1 MTKKDIERGDL
12 VLLRDGRV
20 CVVWKDMDDP
30 NKGLTLYGKTNSSM
44 GFFDLGTNKIALGKV
59 AHLFDYY
66 DGLTSSND
74 GSFDVYDIMAIRKTA
89 DLGLKYSV
97 PFIFNTLFNH
107 DDAKADGI
115 FWDWKR
121 EEVKEVTMAE
131 VEEKFGC
138 KVKIVK
144 EESDG

>member
-1 MTKKDIERGDL
+1 MTKKDIQRGDL

-20 CVVWKDMDDP
+20 CVIMKDMDDP

-44 GFFDLGTNKIALGKV
+44 GFFDIGPNKIALGKV

-66 DGLTSSND
+66 DDLTASVESSSN
-74 GSFDVYDIMAIRKTA
+74 YDIMAIRKTA

-107 DDAKADGI
+107 DDAKANGI
-115 FWDWKR
+115 FWDWER
-121 EEVKEVTMAE
+121 EEIKEVTMAE

-144 EESDG
+144 GEDDG

>member
-1 MTKKDIERGDL
+1 MAKKDIQRGDL

-20 CVVWKDMDDP
+20 CVIMKDMDDP

-44 GFFDLGTNKIALGKV
+44 GFFDIGPNKIALGKV
-59 AHLFDYY
+59 IHLDNY
-66 DGLTSSND
+66 DDDLTAPGESLSD
-74 GSFDVYDIMAIRKTA
+74 YDIMAIRKA
-89 DLGLKYSV
+89 SDVNLKYSV
-97 PFIFNTLFNH
+97 PFIFNTLFHH
-107 DDAKADGI
+107 DEAKADGI
-115 FWDWKR
+115 FWDWKH
-121 EEVKEVTMAE
+121 EEIKEVTMAE